1 MNCSR
6 TIRQVVGVPN
16 STRSSINIRVE
27 DFVCRHI
34 YVHILYERCDLFL
47 FVLFFWKG
55 PSLNKKKHAVS
66 FGGVVFIRV
75 SSDSFHSACTASL
88 LLSVVVVVE
97 GYKRKKKSEVLVLQP
112 YNKKKKNC
120 SRDSVDGG
128 AGQLI
133 ALEEWREAFSCWFPS
148 VLSNGKC
155 TTHYRN
161 PTHVRAVNR
170 KSLSNKHI
178 LVNRGRKSH
187 DWRRLDSHINTC

>member
-1 MNCSR
+1 MR
-6 TIRQVVGVPN
+6 
-16 STRSSINIRVE
+16 
-27 DFVCRHI
+27 
-34 YVHILYERCDLFL
+34 FL
-47 FVLFFWKG
+47 F
-55 PSLNKKKHAVS
+55 
-66 FGGVVFIRV
+66 GGAVFIRV

-170 KSLSNKHI
+170 RSLSNKHI
-178 LVNRGRKSH
+178 LVNRVTTGG
-187 DWRRLDSHINTC
+187 DLTPT

>member
-6 TIRQVVGVPN
+6 TIRQVVGVRN

-27 DFVCRHI
+27 DFVCRRI
-34 YVHILYERCDLFL
+34 YVHVLYERCDLFL

-88 LLSVVVVVE
+88 LLSVVVVVVE
-97 GYKRKKKSEVLVLQP
+97 GYKRKKKVKFWCF
-112 YNKKKKNC
+112 NHTIKKKNC
-120 SRDSVDGG
+120 SRGSVDGG

-133 ALEEWREAFSCWFPS
+133 ALEEWRGAFSCWFPS

-178 LVNRGRKSH
+178 LVNRVTTGG
-187 DWRRLDSHINTC
+187 DLTPT

>member
-27 DFVCRHI
+27 DFVCRRI
-34 YVHILYERCDLFL
+34 YVHIFYERCDLFL

-55 PSLNKKKHAVS
+55 PSLNKKPCGFEVLAGR
-66 FGGVVFIRV
+66 F
-75 SSDSFHSACTASL
+75 SSGFHQTPSTLPAPLHCCSL
-88 LLSVVVVVE
+88 LLLLLLKVIK
-97 GYKRKKKSEVLVLQP
+97 GKKKVKFWCF
-112 YNKKKKNC
+112 NHTIKKKNC

-133 ALEEWREAFSCWFPS
+133 ALEEWRGAFSCWFPS

-170 KSLSNKHI
+170 RSLSNKHI
-178 LVNRGRKSH
+178 LVNRVTTGG
-187 DWRRLDSHINTC
+187 DLTPT